1 MDPHISGVSALQQSV
16 LIHEEVKEV
25 VVSCFEINLM
35 GLNAIILAKKAG
47 VHARGFGVISGEL
60 RSLSLALQAE
70 MHRLG
75 LLAQELLNSATTR
88 LQAERRLARLTD
100 AAAFSAEVA
109 DLLAPAMEKT
119 RNKMVVFKGGSKFGE
134 CLDDAYQTCTFGL
147 VLARSARIES
157 AYSGELRTILAELS
171 EEFAQK
177 ITTVLPRLDALRQIT
192 QNLA

>member
-16 LIHEEVKEV
+16 LIHEEVKKV

-109 DLLAPAMEKT
+109 ELLAPAMEKT
-119 RNKMVVFKGGSKFGE
+119 RNKMVVFKEGSKFGE

>member
-1 MDPHISGVSALQQSV
+1 MDPHKSGVSALQQSV
-16 LIHEEVKEV
+16 LIHEEVKVV

-88 LQAERRLARLTD
+88 LQAERRLARLSD
-100 AAAFSAEVA
+100 AAAFSADVA
-109 DLLAPAMEKT
+109 ELLAPAMEKT
-119 RNKMVVFKGGSKFGE
+119 RNKMVLFKEGSKFGE

>member
-16 LIHEEVKEV
+16 LIHEEVKVV

-75 LLAQELLNSATTR
+75 LLAQELLNLATTR
-88 LQAERRLARLTD
+88 LQAERRLARLSD

-109 DLLAPAMEKT
+109 ELLAPAMEKT
-119 RNKMVVFKGGSKFGE
+119 RSKMVVFKGGSKFGE

-177 ITTVLPRLDALRQIT
+177 ITMVLPRLDALRQIT
-192 QNLA
+192 QNLT